1 MFITFEG
8 IEGSGKSTQAKL
20 LYEWF
25 LDRGRRVVLTR
36 EPGGTEA
43 AERIRD
49 LILREW
55 EESFPPF
62 SELCLYLAAR
72 GFHVKNLIK
81 PSLSEG
87 AVVICDRFSDSTLA
101 YQGYGRGLDL
111 ELIKKMNREVTEGI
125 KPDLTFLIDVPV
137 EVGLERIGK
146 RRRDRIEG
154 ESLEFHRRVRR
165 GFLDIAGKEPERVVV
180 VDGTGSREEVFKFI
194 LSVLKEKGYAP

>member
-1 MFITFEG
+1 VFITFEG

>member
-111 ELIKKMNREVTEGI
+111 ELIKEMNREATEGI

-180 VDGTGSREEVFKFI
+180 VDGTGSREEVFEFI